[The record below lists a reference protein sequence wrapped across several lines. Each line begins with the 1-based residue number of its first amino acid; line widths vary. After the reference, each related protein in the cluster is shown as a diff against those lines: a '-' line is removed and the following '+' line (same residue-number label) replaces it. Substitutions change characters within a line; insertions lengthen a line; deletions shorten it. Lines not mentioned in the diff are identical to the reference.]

1 LASVIGT
8 FALFLALAV
17 AAYGAVASFVGA
29 RSRNA
34 LMVESARTTAW
45 SLTAL
50 VLIANVTMLV
60 AILANDFSL
69 RYVAENSSRE
79 TPTFFKVLALWSADQ
94 GSLLLW
100 NLVLSGYLLAVAIR
114 FRRRRPETF
123 PWALG
128 VMYVV
133 SAFYLLLV
141 TVATHP
147 FGTLARAPRDGRGP
161 LPLLQNHPLM
171 AAHPPMLYLGF
182 IGMTVPFAFGM
193 AALFTGRLS
202 DQWIRITRR
211 WTMFAWVCLTAGL
224 FLGSLWSYSV
234 LGWGGYW
241 AWDPVENI
249 ALLPWL
255 ASTAFLHSV
264 MVQERRGML
273 KVWNLSLIV
282 ATFGL
287 TVFGT
292 FLTRGSILSSVHSFA
307 QSAVGPMYLAFLL
320 IVLCAGFGLIA
331 ARSKQLAGE
340 SHIDRLVSREG
351 VFLGNNILLAAL
363 TFTVLIGTV
372 FPLLNEALTG
382 TKVSVGGPY
391 FDRTA
396 APVMLLLLFLMGIG
410 PLLPWRV
417 GSARYL
423 LQRLKWPVWAGAL
436 TIAGMVVTGVR
447 HWAAVAAFGLAAFVG
462 VATIVEMARGV
473 RAQRR
478 AFGGGVAR
486 SAFGAVSRNRRLYG
500 GLVAHLGLVIVIVA
514 ITWSSTYASQKEVT
528 LARGASTSF
537 AGYELKYTGAAVRPE
552 PQRTVFVA
560 TLQIIKD
567 GRTVGVLI
575 PSLNFYPSS
584 QDPIGTPSISKGTPF
599 NGFHDLYA
607 SLQTLAK
614 KGTSATFRM
623 FSNPGVMW
631 LWVGGAVIVL
641 GGIIALWPVR
651 RRPPGAVPDVATT
664 ASEEPDRVEAEVTA

>member
-1 LASVIGT
+1 MASVIGT

-17 AAYGAVASFVGA
+17 AIYGAVASFAGA

-34 LMVESARTTAW
+34 LMVESARTSAW
-45 SLTAL
+45 SLAAL
-50 VLIANVTMLV
+50 ILIANATMLV
-60 AILANDFSL
+60 AILSNDFSV
-69 RYVAENSSRE
+69 RYVAENSSTT

-100 NLVLSGYLLAVAIR
+100 NLVLAGYLLAVAIR
-114 FRRRRPETF
+114 FRRQRPDTF

-133 SAFYLLLV
+133 SGFYLLLV
-141 TVATHP
+141 TFATHP
-147 FGTLARAPRDGRGP
+147 FGTLAKAPADGQGP

-193 AALFTGRLS
+193 AALLTGRLS

-282 ATFGL
+282 TTFGL

-292 FLTRGSILSSVHSFA
+292 FLTRGSILASVHSFA
-307 QSAVGPMYLAFLL
+307 ASAVGPLYLGFLL

-331 ARSKQLAGE
+331 ARSKQLASE
-340 SHIDRLVSREG
+340 SSIDRLVSREG
-351 VFLGNNILLAAL
+351 VFLGNNILLLAL
-363 TFTVLIGTV
+363 VVTVLVGTV

-382 TKVSVGGPY
+382 AKVSVGAPY

-417 GSARYL
+417 ASGRYL

-436 TIAGMVVTGVR
+436 TIAGLVATGVR

-462 VATIVEMARGV
+462 TATVVEMVRGI

-478 AFGGGVAR
+478 ALGGGVAR
-486 SAFGAVSRNRRLYG
+486 SAFGAVARNRRLYG
-500 GLVAHLGLVIVIVA
+500 GLIAHLGLVIVIVA
-514 ITWSSTYASQKEVT
+514 ITWSSTYATQKEVT
-528 LARGASTSF
+528 LGRGESTTF
-537 AGYELKYTGAAVRPE
+537 AGYDLRYTGSTFRNDPNRV
-552 PQRTVFVA
+552 VFIS
-560 TLQIIKD
+560 TLQILD
-567 GRTVGVLI
+567 HGRPIGVLI
-575 PSLNFYPSS
+575 PSLNYYPSS
-584 QDPIGTPSISKGTPF
+584 TDPIGTPSISKGTPF

-607 SLQTLAK
+607 SLQSLGK
-614 KGTSATFRM
+614 KGVSATFRLY
-623 FSNPGVMW
+623 SNPGVMW
-631 LWVGGAVIVL
+631 LWTGGAIIVL
-641 GGIIALWPVR
+641 GGIVALWPVR
-651 RRPPGAVPDVATT
+651 RKRRALPAQPAEPAAVR
-664 ASEEPDRVEAEVTA
+664 EPEPVEAKA